1 MNKTF
6 KPKLDKIVDLPYMIL
21 GKRVKVI
28 KLLLNNDDD
37 NNVDNIE
44 NFVNKFLKNV
54 HKKNKGVTKF
64 QIQCKFSSG
73 KSYSVNAF
81 SDITNDFEMREVDA
95 MYQNIGEMVELN
107 IFFS

>member
-21 GKRVKVI
+21 GKRVKVV

-54 HKKNKGVTKF
+54 QKKAKGVTKF
-64 QIQCKFSSG
+64 QIQVKFSSG
-73 KSYSVNAF
+73 KSYSVNSF
-81 SDITNDFEMREVDA
+81 DDITKEFEMKDLNTL
-95 MYQNIGEMVELN
+95 YQDIGDIVEIN

>member
-6 KPKLDKIVDLPYMIL
+6 KPKLDKIVDLPYMIHN
-21 GKRVKVI
+21 KKVKVI

-54 HKKNKGVTKF
+54 QKKNKGITKF
-64 QIQCKFSSG
+64 QIQCKFDSG

-81 SDITNDFEMREVDA
+81 QDIETGFVMNEFDA
-95 MYQNIGEMVELN
+95 MYQNVGE
-107 IFFS
+107 ISQT

>member
-21 GKRVKVI
+21 GKRVKVV

-54 HKKNKGVTKF
+54 QKKNKGVTKF

-73 KSYSVNAF
+73 KSYSVNSF
-81 SDITNDFEMREVDA
+81 DDITKEFEMKDLNTL
-95 MYQNIGEMVELN
+95 YQDIGDIVEIN